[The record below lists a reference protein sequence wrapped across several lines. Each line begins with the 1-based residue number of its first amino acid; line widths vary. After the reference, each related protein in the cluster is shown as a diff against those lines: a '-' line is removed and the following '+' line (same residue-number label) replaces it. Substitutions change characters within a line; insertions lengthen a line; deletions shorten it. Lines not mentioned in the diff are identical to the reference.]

1 MTPDPGPAGV
11 RLTGLHL
18 YPLKSAAA
26 FSVSEAE
33 VDEIG
38 LVGDRRWMLVDE
50 AGLALTQR
58 QLPRLARI
66 HAIPT
71 PDDGLE
77 VVAVGMPALR
87 VPVPPDDGRVV
98 AAAVHKRAARG
109 LAAGEQASRWFSEF
123 LETACRLLYVPT
135 PLAIPIAEPWG
146 DGKGHTAFTDGF
158 PMLLIGSGSLE
169 ELNRRLDRPVPMDR
183 FRPNLVVSGT
193 EPFIEDEWDEVQ
205 IGSIGLR
212 AVKPCPRCV
221 VTTVDQATGVRD
233 PAGEPLVTLAGFRR
247 REGKIWFGMNLVHE
261 GCGTLHL
268 GDEVRVISRRDR
280 GTGKG
285 IS

>member
-1 MTPDPGPAGV
+1 MTPETVLPGA

-26 FSVSEAE
+26 FSVPK
-33 VDEIG
+33 VDLDEIG

-50 AGLALTQR
+50 AGVALTQR

-77 VVAVGMPALR
+77 VVALGMPALR
-87 VPVPPDDGRVV
+87 VPVPAELSDLVDT
-98 AAAVHKRAARG
+98 AVHKRAARG
-109 LAAGEQASRWFSEF
+109 LAAGEEASRWFSDF
-123 LETACRLLYVPT
+123 LETGCRLLYLPR
-135 PLAIPIAEPWG
+135 PLAIPIAAPWG
-146 DGKGHTAFTDGF
+146 DGRNRTAFTDGF
-158 PMLLIGSGSLE
+158 PILLVGDGSLE
-169 ELNRRLDRPVPMDR
+169 ELNRRLEHPVPMDR

-193 EPFIEDEWDEVQ
+193 EPFSEDDWEEVQ
-205 IGSIGLR
+205 IGSIRLR

-233 PAGEPLVTLAGFRR
+233 PLGEPLASLASFRR
-247 REGKIWFGMNLVHE
+247 RDGKVWFGMNLVHE
-261 GCGTLHL
+261 RGGTLHL
-268 GDEVRVISRRDR
+268 GDDVRVITMR
-280 GTGKG
+280 K
-285 IS
+285 